1 MPIYA
6 PTLPPAPDLHQGQP
20 PALVLMRFDLT
31 RLWRQ
36 KIGRFFGFAFLLILI
51 WKVARIYVDHLLQ
64 TNQAFKPMQDFA
76 RTILTQGADFQADL
90 LNPASYLLW
99 FLVALVSG
107 GLVARDTLYRVRP
120 LMYAHPVAPK
130 DYLLA
135 KLGFAS
141 LLPFIILLP
150 FALLPWLM
158 SLLLAGL
165 HGPVWA
171 TAPLRLLPAMAVS
184 SVLMGS
190 LAVGAGVALAM
201 LARPEAQILRYRARK
216 EMGRLHHH
224 AHTASQIAWTAF
236 VGASA
241 LVLAAWI
248 APQLWQK
255 EQGKHPAPAAAQTPS
270 HRDAESIAPSMKTP
284 LAALFEKTI

>member
-20 PALVLMRFDLT
+20 PALVLMRFDFT

-36 KIGRFFGFAFLLILI
+36 KIGRFFGFAFLSLLL

-76 RTILTQGADFQADL
+76 KTILTQGADFQADL
-90 LNPASYLLW
+90 LNPATYLLW
-99 FLVALVSG
+99 FLVALVGG

-120 LMYAHPVAPK
+120 LMYAHPVAPR

-141 LLPFIILLP
+141 ALPFAILLP

-171 TAPLRLLPAMAVS
+171 TVPLRLLPAMAIS
-184 SVLMGS
+184 SVLMGA
-190 LAVGAGVALAM
+190 LAVGASSLASTPRAGIGWVLGLVLGCATFATMIHGLTGFQAIDALNPILLAEAWPQLLVGVDHPMVAWLPALV
-201 LARPEAQILRYRARK
+201 
-216 EMGRLHHH
+216 G
-224 AHTASQIAWTAF
+224 TAF
-236 VGASA
+236 HIGLWTFV
-241 LVLAAWI
+241 AAR
-248 APQLWQK
+248 
-255 EQGKHPAPAAAQTPS
+255 QTRPS
-270 HRDAESIAPSMKTP
+270 EAVM
-284 LAALFEKTI
+284 

>member
-6 PTLPPAPDLHQGQP
+6 PTLPPAPELHQGHP

-36 KIGRFFGFAFLLILI
+36 KIGRFFGFTFLLVLL
-51 WKVARIYVDHLLQ
+51 WKVARIYIDHLLQ

-76 RTILTQGADFQADL
+76 KTILTQGADFQADL

-99 FLVALVSG
+99 FLVALVGG

-141 LLPFIILLP
+141 ALPFVILLP

-165 HGPVWA
+165 NGPVWA
-171 TAPLRLLPAMAVS
+171 TAPLRLLPAMAIS
-184 SVLMGS
+184 SLLMGS
-190 LAVGAGVALAM
+190 LAVGASSMASTPRAGIGWVLGLVLGAGTLASMIHGLTGIKAVDALNPIM
-201 LARPEAQILRYRARK
+201 LAETWPQLFVGVDHP
-216 EMGRLHHH
+216 MV
-224 AHTASQIAWTAF
+224 AWLPAVLGTAF
-236 VGASA
+236 HIGLWTFV
-241 LVLAAWI
+241 AARR
-248 APQLWQK
+248 
-255 EQGKHPAPAAAQTPS
+255 TRPS
-270 HRDAESIAPSMKTP
+270 EVVI
-284 LAALFEKTI
+284 

>member
-6 PTLPPAPDLHQGQP
+6 PTLPPAPDLRQGHP
-20 PALVLMRFDLT
+20 PVLVLMRFDFT

-36 KIGRFFGFAFLLILI
+36 KIGRFFGFAFLMLLL
-51 WKVARIYVDHLLQ
+51 WKVARIYIDHLLQ

-99 FLVALVSG
+99 FLVALVGG

-150 FALLPWLM
+150 FAILPWLM

-190 LAVGAGVALAM
+190 LAIGASSMAATPRAGIGWVLGLVLGAGTLASMIHGLTGIRAVDALNPIM
-201 LARPEAQILRYRARK
+201 LAEAWPQLFVGVEHPMVAWLPAIL
-216 EMGRLHHH
+216 G
-224 AHTASQIAWTAF
+224 TAF
-236 VGASA
+236 HIA
-241 LVLAAWI
+241 LWTYVAARR
-248 APQLWQK
+248 
-255 EQGKHPAPAAAQTPS
+255 TRPS
-270 HRDAESIAPSMKTP
+270 EAVI
-284 LAALFEKTI
+284 

>member
-36 KIGRFFGFAFLLILI
+36 KIGRFFGFAFLVLLL

-64 TNQAFKPMQDFA
+64 TNQAFKPMQEFA
-76 RTILTQGADFQADL
+76 KNILTQGADFQADL

-99 FLVALVSG
+99 FLVALVGG

-120 LMYAHPVAPK
+120 LMYAHPVAPR

-141 LLPFIILLP
+141 LLPFVILLP

-171 TAPLRLLPAMAVS
+171 TAPLRTIPASPCAFSSMASTPRAGIGWVLGLVLGAGTLASMIHGLTGIQAVDALNPILLAETWPQLFVGVDHPLVAWLPAVLGTACHIGLWIFVAARRTRPSEAV
-184 SVLMGS
+184 
-190 LAVGAGVALAM
+190 
-201 LARPEAQILRYRARK
+201 I
-216 EMGRLHHH
+216 
-224 AHTASQIAWTAF
+224 
-236 VGASA
+236 
-241 LVLAAWI
+241 
-248 APQLWQK
+248 
-255 EQGKHPAPAAAQTPS
+255 
-270 HRDAESIAPSMKTP
+270 
-284 LAALFEKTI
+284 

>member
-6 PTLPPAPDLHQGQP
+6 PTLPPAPDLHQGHP
-20 PALVLMRFDLT
+20 PALVLMRFDFA

-36 KIGRFFGFAFLLILI
+36 KIGRFFGFTFLMVLL
-51 WKVARIYVDHLLQ
+51 WKVARIYIDHLLQ

-76 RTILTQGADFQADL
+76 KTILTQGADFQADL

-99 FLVALVSG
+99 FLVALVGG

-141 LLPFIILLP
+141 LLPFAILLP
-150 FALLPWLM
+150 FALLPWLL

-165 HGPVWA
+165 NGPVWA
-171 TAPLRLLPAMAVS
+171 TAPLRLLPAMAIS
-184 SVLMGS
+184 SVLMGA
-190 LAVGAGVALAM
+190 LAVGASSMASTPRAGIGWVLGLVLGAGTLASMIHGLTGIKAVDALNPVM
-201 LARPEAQILRYRARK
+201 LAEAWPQLFVGV
-216 EMGRLHHH
+216 EHPLV
-224 AHTASQIAWTAF
+224 AWLPAVLGTAF
-236 VGASA
+236 HIA
-241 LVLAAWI
+241 LWTFVAARR
-248 APQLWQK
+248 
-255 EQGKHPAPAAAQTPS
+255 TRPS
-270 HRDAESIAPSMKTP
+270 EAVI
-284 LAALFEKTI
+284 

>member
-1 MPIYA
+1 
-6 PTLPPAPDLHQGQP
+6 
-20 PALVLMRFDLT
+20 MRFDLS

-36 KIGRFFGFAFLLILI
+36 KIGRFFGFAFLVILI
-51 WKVARIYVDHLLQ
+51 VKVARIYMEHLLQ

-76 RTILTQGADFQADL
+76 KTILTQGADFQADL

-99 FLVALVSG
+99 FLVALVGG

-120 LMYAHPVAPK
+120 LMYAHPVAPR

-141 LLPFIILLP
+141 LLPFVILLP
-150 FALLPWLM
+150 FALLPWAM

-171 TAPLRLLPAMAVS
+171 TAPLRLLPAMAIS

-190 LAVGAGVALAM
+190 LAVGASSMASTPRAGIGWVLGLVLGAGVLASMIHGLTGLQAADALNPIL
-201 LARPEAQILRYRARK
+201 LAEAWPQL
-216 EMGRLHHH
+216 
-224 AHTASQIAWTAF
+224 F
-236 VGASA
+236 VGVERPMVAWLPAILGSA
-241 LVLAAWI
+241 AHIALWI
-248 APQLWQK
+248 FVAVRR
-255 EQGKHPAPAAAQTPS
+255 TRPS
-270 HRDAESIAPSMKTP
+270 EAVI
-284 LAALFEKTI
+284 

>member
-6 PTLPPAPDLHQGQP
+6 PTLPPAPDLHLGQP
-20 PALVLMRFDLT
+20 PALVIMRFDLT

-36 KIGRFFGFAFLLILI
+36 KIGRFFGFAFLMMLL

-64 TNQAFKPMQDFA
+64 TNQAFKPMQEFA
-76 RTILTQGADFQADL
+76 KTILTQGADFQADL

-99 FLVALVSG
+99 FLVALIGG

-141 LLPFIILLP
+141 ALPFAILLP
-150 FALLPWLM
+150 FALLPWAM

-190 LAVGAGVALAM
+190 VAVGASSMAATPRAGIGWVLGLVLGLGTLASMIHTLTGFRAVDGLNPVM
-201 LARPEAQILRYRARK
+201 LAEA
-216 EMGRLHHH
+216 
-224 AHTASQIAWTAF
+224 W
-236 VGASA
+236 
-241 LVLAAWI
+241 
-248 APQLWQK
+248 PQLLV
-255 EQGKHPAPAAAQTPS
+255 GVDHPLVAWVPAILGTVLHIGLWTFVAARRTRPS
-270 HRDAESIAPSMKTP
+270 EVVI
-284 LAALFEKTI
+284 

>member
-6 PTLPPAPDLHQGQP
+6 PTLPPAPDLHHGHP
-20 PALVLMRFDLT
+20 PALVLMRFDFA

-36 KIGRFFGFAFLLILI
+36 KIGRFFGFAFLVMLM

-64 TNQAFKPMQDFA
+64 TNQSFKPMQEFA
-76 RTILTQGADFQADL
+76 KTILTQGADFQADL

-99 FLVALVSG
+99 FLVALVGG

-141 LLPFIILLP
+141 LLPFVILLP

-171 TAPLRLLPAMAVS
+171 TAPLRLLPAMAIS

-190 LAVGAGVALAM
+190 LAVGASSMASTPRAGIGWVLGLVLGAASLASMVHGLTGIQAVQAINPILLAESWPQLLVGVNHPLLGWIPAL
-201 LARPEAQILRYRARK
+201 L
-216 EMGRLHHH
+216 G
-224 AHTASQIAWTAF
+224 TAF
-236 VGASA
+236 HIGLWTFV
-241 LVLAAWI
+241 AARR
-248 APQLWQK
+248 
-255 EQGKHPAPAAAQTPS
+255 TRPS
-270 HRDAESIAPSMKTP
+270 EAVI
-284 LAALFEKTI
+284 

>member
-6 PTLPPAPDLHQGQP
+6 PTLPPAPDLHHGHP
-20 PALVLMRFDLT
+20 PALVLMRFDLA

-36 KIGRFFGFAFLLILI
+36 KIGRFFGFAFLILLL

-64 TNQAFKPMQDFA
+64 TNQSFKPMQDFA
-76 RTILTQGADFQADL
+76 KTILTQGADFQADL

-99 FLVALVSG
+99 FLVALVGG

-141 LLPFIILLP
+141 ALPFAILLP

-158 SLLLAGL
+158 SLLLAGF

-171 TAPLRLLPAMAVS
+171 TAPLRLLPAMAIS
-184 SVLMGS
+184 SALMGA
-190 LAVGAGVALAM
+190 LAVGASAMAATPRAGIGWVLGLVLGTAALASMLQGLTGVPAVQALNPVLLAETWPQLFVGVAHPL
-201 LARPEAQILRYRARK
+201 
-216 EMGRLHHH
+216 MG
-224 AHTASQIAWTAF
+224 W
-236 VGASA
+236 G
-241 LVLAAWI
+241 
-248 APQLWQK
+248 
-255 EQGKHPAPAAAQTPS
+255 PAALGTAVHLALWTFVAARRTLPS
-270 HRDAESIAPSMKTP
+270 EAVI
-284 LAALFEKTI
+284 

>member
-6 PTLPPAPDLHQGQP
+6 PTLPPAPELHQGHP
-20 PALVLMRFDLT
+20 PALVLMRFDFT

-36 KIGRFFGFAFLLILI
+36 KIGRFFGFAFLMLLL

-64 TNQAFKPMQDFA
+64 TNQAFRPMQDFA
-76 RTILTQGADFQADL
+76 KTILTQGADFQADL

-99 FLVALVSG
+99 FLVALVGG

-141 LLPFIILLP
+141 ALPFTILLP

-158 SLLLAGL
+158 SLLLAGAS
-165 HGPVWA
+165 GPVWV

-190 LAVGAGVALAM
+190 LAVGASSMAATPRAGIGWVLGLVLGAGTLATMIHGLTGIRAIDALNPVM
-201 LARPEAQILRYRARK
+201 LAEAWPQLFVGV
-216 EMGRLHHH
+216 EHPMV
-224 AHTASQIAWTAF
+224 AWLPAALGTAF
-236 VGASA
+236 HIGIWTFV
-241 LVLAAWI
+241 AARRTR
-248 APQLWQK
+248 
-255 EQGKHPAPAAAQTPS
+255 PA
-270 HRDAESIAPSMKTP
+270 EVMI
-284 LAALFEKTI
+284 